1 MMLCKVLQGAADEVP
16 HISSKWGLK
25 HANAQLSGLVAIAEA
40 AKERSLEKF
49 DVASKK

>member
-1 MMLCKVLQGAADEVP
+1 MMLCKVLQGQADEVP

-25 HANAQLSGLVAIAEA
+25 HSTAQLSGLVAIAVA

-49 DVASKK
+49 DAALKK